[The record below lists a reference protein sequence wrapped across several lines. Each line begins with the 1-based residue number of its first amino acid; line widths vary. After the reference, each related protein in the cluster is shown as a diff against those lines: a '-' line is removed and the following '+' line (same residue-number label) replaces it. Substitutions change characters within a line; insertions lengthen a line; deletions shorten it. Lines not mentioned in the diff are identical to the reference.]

1 VIQAVVHKCHGGV
14 SQPFFQAVKSH
25 VRFDAKCLRFPN
37 WLVGVVR
44 LTIDIIVATQVL
56 EPPVCMDSREEEGG
70 KRGLIFEFL
79 GFRTEDN
86 YSFLCH
92 PIPGN
97 L

>member
-1 VIQAVVHKCHGGV
+1 MRRPGYIYPLVGVCCILGNLLIAYRTEVVIQAVVHKCHGGV

-56 EPPVCMDSREEEGG
+56 EPPVW
-70 KRGLIFEFL
+70 
-79 GFRTEDN
+79 
-86 YSFLCH
+86 
-92 PIPGN
+92 
-97 L
+97 